1 MSIETVPVG
10 SSVQLLQPD
19 WPAPAAIKAC
29 STLRAGGVSTG
40 VWAGLNLASH
50 TQDDPAAVER
60 NRELLRRQLQL
71 PAEPGWL
78 EQVHG
83 TAVVALPAAG
93 PAAVPIADASFSL
106 EPNTVCAVLTADCL
120 PVLFCD
126 RAGRWIAAA
135 HAGWRGL
142 CAGVLEATV
151 ATAPSHPAELFAW
164 LGPAIGPLAFEVG
177 PDVRAAFLEKDPGAA
192 EAFVAGDG
200 DRWLADLY
208 QLARRR
214 LQALGVTA
222 IYGGNYCTFS
232 DPERFYSY
240 RRDGQTGRQ
249 ASLIWRSA
257 A

>member
-1 MSIETVPVG
+1 MSIEQAPATDRVRRV
-10 SSVQLLQPD
+10 QPD
-19 WPAPAAIKAC
+19 WPAPAGITAL

-40 VWAGLNLASH
+40 VWAGLNLAGH
-50 TQDDPAAVER
+50 TQDAPAAVVR
-60 NRELLRRQLQL
+60 NRDMLRHQLQL

-83 TAVVALPAAG
+83 TTVVALPIAG
-93 PAAVPIADASFSL
+93 QAVAPVADASFSL
-106 EPNTVCAVLTADCL
+106 EPDTVCAVLTADCL

-126 RAGRWIAAA
+126 RAGTWVAAA

-142 CAGVLEATV
+142 CAGILEATV
-151 ATAPSHPAELFAW
+151 ATAPVGAGALLAW
-164 LGPAIGPLAFEVG
+164 LGPAIGPQAFEVG
-177 PDVRAAFLEKDPGAA
+177 PELREAFLTRDPGAE
-192 EAFVAGDG
+192 EAFVVGDA

-214 LQALGVTA
+214 LQAMGVTD
-222 IYGGNYCTFS
+222 IYGGEYCTYS

-257 A
+257 T